1 MIKKIRD
8 ELLQT
13 VSHLSNNEIQSMRT
27 DYFSAMKST
36 ELKKKYKITS
46 YKFSLGKCHYVFPLK
61 ETKEIC
67 PNCGEKL
74 FLLENPRDD
83 LRSSNDNVLFCEAC
97 DHEETSSCDCNFCT
111 EIRKDLKK
119 IELERKRKFI
129 YERIDFDNFVPIS
142 LKKLTYREKF
152 LLGTLIQAG
161 IEDDFKTLKPFS
173 ACSMQIFPSD
183 EELNSVLNELKLKH
197 LLEFSPRSQLN
208 WFEPDYENNNFQ
220 YYWKN
225 VQFQINIKEIDENP
239 TITREFLNPQD
250 WMLSYPKNDPTI
262 WEEIVYWE
270 ALSLFNYILDYFNI
284 SYEIGKE
291 TEVFFWTV
299 TKQLPLAVVYSII
312 YQSGKNI
319 AAYSRTNQCPK
330 YIAYNSILQNMR
342 SKRDKIIA
350 GQFQRWEYNRPDKE
364 CPQSIVSQYYFN
376 TILKI
381 CENYW
386 KMLPLDFFSIEK

>member
-129 YERIDFDNFVPIS
+129 YEQIDFDNFVPIS
-142 LKKLTYREKF
+142 LKNLTYREKF
-152 LLGTLIQAG
+152 
-161 IEDDFKTLKPFS
+161 S
-173 ACSMQIFPSD
+173 SWY
-183 EELNSVLNELKLKH
+183 
-197 LLEFSPRSQLN
+197 R
-208 WFEPDYENNNFQ
+208 
-220 YYWKN
+220 
-225 VQFQINIKEIDENP
+225 
-239 TITREFLNPQD
+239 R
-250 WMLSYPKNDPTI
+250 
-262 WEEIVYWE
+262 
-270 ALSLFNYILDYFNI
+270 
-284 SYEIGKE
+284 
-291 TEVFFWTV
+291 
-299 TKQLPLAVVYSII
+299 
-312 YQSGKNI
+312 
-319 AAYSRTNQCPK
+319 
-330 YIAYNSILQNMR
+330 
-342 SKRDKIIA
+342 
-350 GQFQRWEYNRPDKE
+350 
-364 CPQSIVSQYYFN
+364 
-376 TILKI
+376 
-381 CENYW
+381 
-386 KMLPLDFFSIEK
+386 